1 MGVFNNIAKW
11 DIPSQSQ
18 TQNKQRGRLVVRRQR
33 QLLYRRITIILTMI
47 RYTKLFVLGAVAA
60 VTFVTTQY
68 TVDAFSTSSTNIA
81 QQRYTT
87 TNLRAIQETAEEG
100 STVQSFL
107 QEKYPLFES
116 LLLSR

>member
-1 MGVFNNIAKW
+1 
-11 DIPSQSQ
+11 
-18 TQNKQRGRLVVRRQR
+18 
-33 QLLYRRITIILTMI
+33 MI
-47 RYTKLFVLGAVAA
+47 RYTKLFALGAVAA
-60 VTFVTTQY
+60 VTFVTTQ
-68 TVDAFSTSSTNIA
+68 AFATSSCTNIA

>member
-1 MGVFNNIAKW
+1 
-11 DIPSQSQ
+11 
-18 TQNKQRGRLVVRRQR
+18 
-33 QLLYRRITIILTMI
+33 MI

-60 VTFVTTQY
+60 VTFVTQY
-68 TVDAFSTSSTNIA
+68 TVDAFSTSNTNIA
-81 QQRYTT
+81 KRYTT
-87 TNLRAIQETAEEG
+87 DLPATQETAEEG

>member
-1 MGVFNNIAKW
+1 
-11 DIPSQSQ
+11 
-18 TQNKQRGRLVVRRQR
+18 
-33 QLLYRRITIILTMI
+33 MI
-47 RYTKLFVLGAVAA
+47 RYTKLFALGAVAA
-60 VTFVTTQY
+60 
-68 TVDAFSTSSTNIA
+68 VDAFSTSSTNIA

>member
-1 MGVFNNIAKW
+1 
-11 DIPSQSQ
+11 
-18 TQNKQRGRLVVRRQR
+18 
-33 QLLYRRITIILTMI
+33 MI

-81 QQRYTT
+81 KRYT

>member
-1 MGVFNNIAKW
+1 
-11 DIPSQSQ
+11 
-18 TQNKQRGRLVVRRQR
+18 
-33 QLLYRRITIILTMI
+33 MI
-47 RYTKLFVLGAVAA
+47 RYTKLFVVGAVAA
-60 VTFVTTQY
+60 VTFVATQY
-68 TVDAFSTSSTNIA
+68 TVNAFATSSCTNIA

-107 QEKYPLFES
+107 QDKYPLFES

>member
-1 MGVFNNIAKW
+1 
-11 DIPSQSQ
+11 
-18 TQNKQRGRLVVRRQR
+18 
-33 QLLYRRITIILTMI
+33 MI

-60 VTFVTTQY
+60 VTFVTTQ
-68 TVDAFSTSSTNIA
+68 VDAFSTSCTNIA

>member
-1 MGVFNNIAKW
+1 
-11 DIPSQSQ
+11 
-18 TQNKQRGRLVVRRQR
+18 
-33 QLLYRRITIILTMI
+33 MI

-60 VTFVTTQY
+60 VTFVTTQ
-68 TVDAFSTSSTNIA
+68 AFSTSSTNIA

>member
-1 MGVFNNIAKW
+1 
-11 DIPSQSQ
+11 
-18 TQNKQRGRLVVRRQR
+18 
-33 QLLYRRITIILTMI
+33 MI

-68 TVDAFSTSSTNIA
+68 TVEAFATSSSTNIA
-81 QQRYTT
+81 KRYTT
-87 TNLRAIQETAEEG
+87 DLHAIQETAEEG

>member
-1 MGVFNNIAKW
+1 
-11 DIPSQSQ
+11 
-18 TQNKQRGRLVVRRQR
+18 
-33 QLLYRRITIILTMI
+33 MI

-60 VTFVTTQY
+60 VTFVTTQ
-68 TVDAFSTSSTNIA
+68 VDAFSTSSTNIA
-81 QQRYTT
+81 KRYTT
-87 TNLRAIQETAEEG
+87 DLHAIQETAEEG

>member
-1 MGVFNNIAKW
+1 
-11 DIPSQSQ
+11 
-18 TQNKQRGRLVVRRQR
+18 
-33 QLLYRRITIILTMI
+33 MI
-47 RYTKLFVLGAVAA
+47 RYTKLFALGAVAA
-60 VTFVTTQY
+60 ETFVTTQ
-68 TVDAFSTSSTNIA
+68 AFATSSSTNIA